1 MPVQFKPMAAPFIV
15 SALIAANVSLAADAR
30 DCVAIPDDARR
41 LACYDSAFGRGSAAA
56 PGASGIPATAA
67 STVSAAPPAAAPA
80 TAAASTSAA
89 PAAPILV
96 DPVAEFG
103 LSESQ
108 KRAQNPERAKDVSP
122 DSITAK
128 VAEVGRQPTGG
139 LVVTLENGQVWAQ
152 SESLS
157 KARVA
162 PGDEVTIRKAT
173 LGSYML
179 VAPNKVSMRVR
190 RVR

>member
-1 MPVQFKPMAAPFIV
+1 VP
-15 SALIAANVSLAADAR
+15 
-30 DCVAIPDDARR
+30 
-41 LACYDSAFGRGSAAA
+41 
-56 PGASGIPATAA
+56 PATAPGTA
-67 STVSAAPPAAAPA
+67 SVT
-80 TAAASTSAA
+80 
-89 PAAPILV
+89 PAAPVLI

-108 KRAQNPERAKDVSP
+108 KRAQNPERAKDVAP
-122 DSITAK
+122 DSITGN

-152 SESLS
+152 SESLT